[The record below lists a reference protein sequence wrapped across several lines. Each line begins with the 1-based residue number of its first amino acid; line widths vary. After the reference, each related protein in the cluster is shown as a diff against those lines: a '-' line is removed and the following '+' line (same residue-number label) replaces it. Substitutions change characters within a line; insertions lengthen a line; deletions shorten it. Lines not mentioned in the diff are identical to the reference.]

1 MLLPPP
7 EMAKKEKEE
16 KEVIPEY
23 IAKHKKLY
31 HHATKLADT
40 AAHTHSEA
48 YTSAVNKHLMEDG
61 EVNFEKLDNDK
72 VQEQFVKTMSDLYT
86 SRAKQHFKV
95 AKDLDDVEKDIL
107 MQAYAGVTSHQLK
120 GLLNQYGKR
129 FTHREFENIKGQLQ
143 QQIQK
148 RLYASAAGHL
158 EEGHVPDIIKHV
170 GLEGKVNTAQITV
183 DEARELLEA
192 FQNEGAI
199 ADSVLRQHVAQY
211 KIKKKAL

>member
-16 KEVIPEY
+16 VPEY
-23 IAKHKKLY
+23 ISKHKKLY
-31 HHATKLADT
+31 HHATRLADT

-61 EVNFEKLDNDK
+61 EVNFEKLDNAE
-72 VQEQFVKTMSDLYT
+72 VQKQFVKTMSDLYT

-107 MQAYAGVTSHQLK
+107 MQAYVGTTSHQLK
-120 GLLNQYGKR
+120 GLVNRYGKR
-129 FTHREFENIKGQLQ
+129 FTHREFENLKGQLQ
-143 QQIQK
+143 QQIQE

-170 GLEGKVNTAQITV
+170 GLESKVNTAQITV
-183 DEARELLEA
+183 EEARELLES
-192 FQNEGAI
+192 FQREGAI
-199 ADSVLRQHVAQY
+199 TEAVLRQHVPGY
-211 KIKKKAL
+211 KLKKKAA